1 MRWCNRTISS
11 SEAAHAH
18 QVSFYAPF
26 MSQPIVLV
34 RPATL
39 HDTPR
44 IAAIYNEGIRGRNAT
59 FETTERS
66 SADVA
71 TWFVDTPT
79 EGAPAY
85 PFLVAE
91 QGNAV
96 VGWIRASS
104 YRPRYAYRSIA
115 EYSVYVANEARGG
128 RVGDALMT
136 AFLPACARA
145 GLTKLVSRIFPE
157 NSASLS
163 LCARH
168 GFRVVGTYD
177 KHGMLDGV
185 WRDVVI
191 VERLFPENQR

>member
-1 MRWCNRTISS
+1 MSHPPLFVRIAT
-11 SEAAHAH
+11 AHDA
-18 QVSFYAPF
+18 
-26 MSQPIVLV
+26 
-34 RPATL
+34 
-39 HDTPR
+39 PR
-44 IAAIYNEGIRGRNAT
+44 ITTIYNEGIRGRIAT

-66 SADVA
+66 ATDVA
-71 TWFVDTPT
+71 AWFVDRPT
-79 EGAPAY
+79 EGAPAF

-91 QGNAV
+91 QSNAV

-115 EYSVYVANEARGG
+115 EYSVYVANEARGR
-128 RVGDALMT
+128 RVGDVLMA
-136 AFLPACARA
+136 AFLPACSNA
-145 GLTKLVSRIFPE
+145 GLTKIVSRIFPE

-168 GFRVVGTYD
+168 GFRVVGTYE